1 MSILSK
7 RQLDDTSASNHPE
20 TDAYDSNYNCYD
32 TGDCNNW
39 WYSDVRLSSPIRSQP
54 TPNQAHSN

>member
-7 RQLDDTSASNHPE
+7 RQLTDTSASNHPE

-39 WYSDVRLSSPIRSQP
+39 WYSDVRPQPNPSQP
-54 TPNQAHSN
+54 SHNPN

>member
-1 MSILSK
+1 MSILNK
-7 RQLDDTSASNHPE
+7 RQLTDTSASNHPE

-39 WYSDVRLSSPIRSQP
+39 WYSDVRPQP
-54 TPNQAHSN
+54 NPPQPKHNPN

>member
-39 WYSDVRLSSPIRSQP
+39 WYSDVRLQP
-54 TPNQAHSN
+54 NPTQPKCNPN